1 VGPIIF
7 TVNFLF
13 SIYYCLLGLRAI
25 LPWIKHDKNFWIIRP
40 IYQATEP
47 VLSVIR
53 LGFPPRWMGADYSPY
68 VTLVLV
74 WLMQQLILKLFF

>member
-13 SIYYCLLGLRAI
+13 SIYFCLLGLRAI

-40 IYQATEP
+40 VYQATEP
-47 VLSVIR
+47 VLLVIR
-53 LGFPPRWMGADYSPY
+53 LGLPPRWMGADYSPY
-68 VTLVLV
+68 VALVLV
-74 WLMQQLILKLFF
+74 WLIQQLVLKLFF